1 MQDTQRVGYKYPRGI
16 SFRRSVIFSVG
27 FVAGAWWA
35 SRARL
40 DDGSRMEVERDDWAH
55 DQVGAMVLGRRPS
68 MAFANGP
75 FQADLHPRA
84 DRAK

>member
-1 MQDTQRVGYKYPRGI
+1 MMILAIYVAV
-16 SFRRSVIFSVG
+16 SVIFSVG

-35 SRARL
+35 SRARF
-40 DDGSRMEVERDDWAH
+40 DDGSRMEAERDDWAH
-55 DQVGAMVLGRRPS
+55 DHVGAMVLGRRPS

>member
-35 SRARL
+35 SRARF
-40 DDGSRMEVERDDWAH
+40 DDSCCMEVDANRNH
-55 DQVGAMVLGRRPS
+55 DHVSGSETASVYR
-68 MAFANGP
+68 
-75 FQADLHPRA
+75 LHPVPISVANAAVNSLRH
-84 DRAK
+84 